1 MALAQTIH
9 ATALAAPAALL
20 PDLLLPDAPLRGVL
34 LIGPSGSGKSDLA
47 LRLIDRGWRLIAD
60 DRTVLGLE
68 NGRLTASA
76 PPNISGLIEVRGVG
90 ICAQAALCGPV
101 PIALVLDLGLVADRL
116 PVPQPW
122 QSPSHTHVPIPSLA
136 FDARSPSAPLRLEH
150 ALQAHGLPPHT
161 QSVISESLPSPSKP
175 LLAISGLSGAGKT
188 TALKALEDL
197 GYEVVD
203 NLPLALVDALIA
215 APGASSARP
224 LAFGIDSRT
233 RGFEAQALVDRLRS
247 LKQSGTDVRLI
258 YLDCAD
264 DELVRRF
271 SETRR
276 RHPLAQD
283 RPAADGIA
291 QERLLTEPL
300 KRWADLVIDTSDLSA
315 PDLRRRIAERLGQQ
329 DSARL
334 TITLQSFGFAGGLPR
349 SADLVFDMRFL
360 ANPHWEPDLRPLSGL
375 DAVVR
380 AHVQADPAYD
390 PAVDRI
396 ADLLQTLIPDYARE
410 GKAYLTIAIG
420 CTGGRHRSVTVA
432 LDLHARLLAAGH
444 AATITHRDLA
454 RDNIETTGP
463 ETASVRQSSP

>member
-1 MALAQTIH
+1 MPATIH
-9 ATALAAPAALL
+9 ATALAAPAWGRHVTRAV
-20 PDLLLPDAPLRGVL
+20 LLL
-34 LIGPSGSGKSDLA
+34 GPSGSGKSDLA
-47 LRLIDRGWRLIAD
+47 LQLIDRGWQLIAD
-60 DRTVLGLE
+60 DRTVLGVAD
-68 NGRLTASA
+68 GRLTAAS
-76 PPNISGLIEVRGVG
+76 PPAIAGLIEVRGVG
-90 ICAQAALCGPV
+90 IRPQAAHPGPLKV
-101 PIALVLDLGLVADRL
+101 ALVLDLAQPPERL
-116 PVPQPW
+116 PQPQLWHAPGH
-122 QSPSHTHVPIPSLA
+122 QHAPIPSLG
-136 FDARSPSAPLRLEH
+136 FDARGASAPLRLEH
-150 ALQAHGLPPHT
+150 ALQAHGLPPNT
-161 QSVISESLPSPSKP
+161 APMPADSAPTSQKP
-175 LLAISGLSGAGKT
+175 LLALSGLSGAGKS

-215 APGASSARP
+215 SPQASNDRP

-233 RGFEAQALVDRLRS
+233 RGFNAEALVERLRG

-300 KRWADLVIDTSDLSA
+300 RRWADLVIDTSDFSVA
-315 PDLRRRIAERLGQQ
+315 DLRRRITEGLGQE
-329 DSARL
+329 DSTRL

-349 SADLVFDMRFL
+349 NADLVFDMRFL
-360 ANPHWEPDLRPLSGL
+360 ANPHWEPALRPLTGL
-375 DAVVR
+375 DAPVQ
-380 AHVQADPAYD
+380 AHVHADPAYA

-396 ADLLQTLIPDYARE
+396 ADLLKTLIPGYGRE
-410 GKAYLTIAIG
+410 GKAYLTIAVG

-432 LDLHARLLAAGH
+432 LDLQARLQAAGH
-444 AATITHRDLA
+444 AVSLIHRDLV
-454 RDNIETTGP
+454 RDTKQATDR
-463 ETASVRQSSP
+463 ETAPSESSKP

>member
-1 MALAQTIH
+1 MPPQTIH
-9 ATALAAPAALL
+9 ATALAAPAWGAS
-20 PDLLLPDAPLRGVL
+20 PSRAVLLL
-34 LIGPSGSGKSDLA
+34 GPSGSGKSDLA
-47 LRLIDRGWRLIAD
+47 LRLIDRGWQLIAD
-60 DRTVLGLE
+60 DRTALSVAD
-68 NGRLTASA
+68 GRLMASA
-76 PPNISGLIEVRGVG
+76 PPAIAGLIEVRGVG
-90 ICAQAALCGPV
+90 IRPKPAHPGPV
-101 PIALVLDLGLVADRL
+101 GVALVLDLAQPPERL
-116 PVPQPW
+116 PDPHPW
-122 QSPSHTHVPIPSLA
+122 QAAGHAHAPIPCLG
-136 FDARSPSAPLRLEH
+136 FDPASASAPLRLEH
-150 ALQAHGLPPHT
+150 ALQAHGLPPNT
-161 QSVISESLPSPSKP
+161 APMLPDSAPPSPKP
-175 LLAISGLSGAGKT
+175 LLAVSGLSGAGKS

-215 APGASSARP
+215 SPQSSNDRP

-233 RGFEAQALVDRLRS
+233 RAFDAEALVERLRS

-264 DELVRRF
+264 EELVRRF

-300 KRWADLVIDTSDLSA
+300 RRWADLVIDTSDFSVA
-315 PDLRRRIAERLGQQ
+315 DLRRRITERLGQE
-329 DSARL
+329 DSTRL

-349 SADLVFDMRFL
+349 NADLVFDMRFL
-360 ANPHWEPDLRPLSGL
+360 ANPHWEPALRPLTGL
-375 DAVVR
+375 DAPVQ
-380 AHVQADPAYD
+380 AHVHADPAYA

-396 ADLLQTLIPDYARE
+396 ADLLQTLIPGYGRE

-432 LDLHARLLAAGH
+432 LDIQARLQAAGH
-444 AATITHRDLA
+444 AVTLIHRDLDRGA
-454 RDNIETTGP
+454 KQATGR
-463 ETASVRQSSP
+463 ETATTEQTKP

>member
-1 MALAQTIH
+1 MPALTIH
-9 ATALAAPAALL
+9 ATALAAPAAG
-20 PDLLLPDAPLRGVL
+20 PGPGPARAVLLL
-34 LIGPSGSGKSDLA
+34 GPSGSGKSDLA
-47 LRLIDRGWRLIAD
+47 LRLIDRGWQLIAD
-60 DRTVLGLE
+60 DRTVLAVAG
-68 NGRLTASA
+68 GRLMASA
-76 PPNISGLIEVRGVG
+76 PPAIAGLIEVRGVG
-90 ICAQAALCGPV
+90 IRPQTTHPGPV
-101 PIALVLDLGLVADRL
+101 AVALVLDLAKAPARL
-116 PVPQPW
+116 PDPQPW
-122 QSPSHTHVPIPSLA
+122 QAPGHAHAPIPRLG
-136 FDARSPSAPLRLEH
+136 FDAAPASAPLRLEH
-150 ALQAHGLPPHT
+150 ALQAHGLPPET
-161 QSVISESLPSPSKP
+161 SPMPPDSPPPPPPAAQKP
-175 LLAISGLSGAGKT
+175 LLAVSGLSGAGKS

-215 APGASSARP
+215 SPQSSNGRP

-233 RGFEAQALVDRLRS
+233 RGFDAQALVERLRS

-300 KRWADLVIDTSDLSA
+300 KRWADLVIDTSDFSVA
-315 PDLRRRIAERLGQQ
+315 DLRRRITERLGRQ
-329 DSARL
+329 DSTRL

-349 SADLVFDMRFL
+349 NADLVFDMRFL
-360 ANPHWEPDLRPLSGL
+360 ANPHWEPQLRPLTGL
-375 DAVVR
+375 DAPVQ
-380 AHVQADPAYD
+380 AHVQADPAYA

-396 ADLLQTLIPDYARE
+396 ADLLQTLIPGYGRE
-410 GKAYLTIAIG
+410 GKAYLTIAVG

-432 LDLHARLLAAGH
+432 LDLQARLHAAGH
-444 AATITHRDLA
+444 AVTLIHRDLDRGA
-454 RDNIETTGP
+454 KPATDR
-463 ETASVRQSSP
+463 ETATAEQSKP

>member
-1 MALAQTIH
+1 MPPPTIH
-9 ATALAAPAALL
+9 ATAIAAPAYSAS
-20 PDLLLPDAPLRGVL
+20 PPRAVLLL
-34 LIGPSGSGKSDLA
+34 GPSGSGKSDLA
-47 LRLIDRGWRLIAD
+47 LQLIDRGWQLIAD
-60 DRTVLGLE
+60 DRTVLGVAD
-68 NGRLTASA
+68 GRLTAAA
-76 PPNISGLIEVRGVG
+76 PPAIAGLIEVRGVG
-90 ICAQAALCGPV
+90 IRPQATQPGPV
-101 PIALVLDLGLVADRL
+101 EVALVFDLTQLPERL
-116 PVPQPW
+116 PQPQLWRAPDH
-122 QSPSHTHVPIPSLA
+122 QHTPIPCLS
-136 FDARSPSAPLRLEH
+136 FDARGASAPLRLEH
-150 ALQAHGLPPHT
+150 ALQAHGLPPNT
-161 QSVISESLPSPSKP
+161 APMPADSASPSQKP
-175 LLAISGLSGAGKT
+175 LLAVSGLSGAGKS

-215 APGASSARP
+215 SPQASNGRP

-233 RGFEAQALVDRLRS
+233 RAFNAEALVERLRG

-300 KRWADLVIDTSDLSA
+300 RRWADLVIDTSDFSVA
-315 PDLRRRIAERLGQQ
+315 DLRRRITEGLGQE
-329 DSARL
+329 SSTRL

-349 SADLVFDMRFL
+349 NADLVFDMRFL
-360 ANPHWEPDLRPLSGL
+360 ANPHWEPALRPLTGL
-375 DAVVR
+375 DAPVQE
-380 AHVQADPAYD
+380 HVHADPAYA

-396 ADLLQTLIPDYARE
+396 ADLLQTLIPGYGRE
-410 GKAYLTIAIG
+410 GKAYLTIAVG

-432 LDLHARLLAAGH
+432 LDLQARLQAAGH
-444 AATITHRDLA
+444 AVSLIHRDLVGGTKDA
-454 RDNIETTGP
+454 TRR
-463 ETASVRQSSP
+463 ETAPSEPSKS